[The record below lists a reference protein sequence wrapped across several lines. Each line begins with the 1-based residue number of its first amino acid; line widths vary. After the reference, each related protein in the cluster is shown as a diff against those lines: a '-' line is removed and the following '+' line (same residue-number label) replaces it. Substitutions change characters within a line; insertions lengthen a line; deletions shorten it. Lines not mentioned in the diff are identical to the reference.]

1 MFRQGDAV
9 VSPDTDQKGLL
20 TTDMGFMIPE
30 EGYEENYAAF
40 TFTIA
45 PEE

>member
-1 MFRQGDAV
+1 MPRQGDAV
-9 VSPDTDQKGLL
+9 VSPDTDQKGFL

-30 EGYEENYAAF
+30 KGYEENYAAF
-40 TFTIA
+40 TFTIV

>member
-1 MFRQGDAV
+1 M
-9 VSPDTDQKGLL
+9 VSLAIDWKGFL

-30 EGYEENYAAF
+30 KGYEENYAAF
-40 TFTIA
+40 TFTIV